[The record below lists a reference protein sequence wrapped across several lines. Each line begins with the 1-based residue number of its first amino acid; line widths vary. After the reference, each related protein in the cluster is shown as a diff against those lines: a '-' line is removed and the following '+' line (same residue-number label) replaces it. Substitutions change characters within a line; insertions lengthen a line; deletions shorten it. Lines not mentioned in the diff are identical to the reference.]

1 MGDLANVRPASAPLK
16 HGEKHA
22 QTEMPMPLTRA
33 LVVDDNLAN
42 RRLIIPALHER
53 HFEVTEASDFIEAL
67 SFVSHNSVDLVVA
80 ELRLSQRP
88 DPINLS
94 WLIRVGAF
102 GTAPPPLILYL
113 DTSLVGPIDVTG
125 PMAEA
130 FIIPAPLTIN
140 ELEDALEAAMA
151 RQVLSSVDNR

>member
-1 MGDLANVRPASAPLK
+1 MGDLANVRPANAPLK

-33 LVVDDNLAN
+33 LVVDDNLSN
-42 RRLIIPALHER
+42 RRLIIPALQER

-67 SFVSHNSVDLVVA
+67 SFVSHDSVDLVVA

-102 GTAPPPLILYL
+102 GTVRL
-113 DTSLVGPIDVTG
+113 
-125 PMAEA
+125 
-130 FIIPAPLTIN
+130 
-140 ELEDALEAAMA
+140 
-151 RQVLSSVDNR
+151 R